1 MASFRKLKGLL
12 GQDVSAL
19 ASPSRLKAALS
30 DTPEEV
36 QVQLWE
42 AVAALDV
49 VAVQRAVKAGASPSQ
64 CSAQGMSAL
73 HVAARSGN
81 VALVSALLVS
91 AQARSLAL
99 DEPSAQG
106 FSALSEASAAGCSG
120 CVQALIEAGANPRLI
135 GPRGVTALHRAA
147 AQDNAEVLRVLSKAG
162 ASWQAVDI
170 DGATPLDVLA
180 QHRPHA
186 VNAWRRRAQ
195 ESGSS

>member
-1 MASFRKLKGLL
+1 MAAFRKIKGLL
-12 GQDVSAL
+12 GQDVSVL
-19 ASPSRLKAALS
+19 VSPSRLKAALAIS
-30 DTPEEV
+30 PEEV

-49 VAVQRAVKAGASPSQ
+49 VAAERAVKAGARPAQ
-64 CSAQGMSAL
+64 CSAQGVSAL

-81 VALVSALLVS
+81 VALLSALLVS
-91 AQARSLAL
+91 DHARPPAL
-99 DEPSAQG
+99 DEPNAQG
-106 FSALSEASAAGCSG
+106 FSALSEACSAGCSG
-120 CVQALIEAGANPRLI
+120 SAQALIAAGANVSLA

-195 ESGSS
+195 EGGSS